1 MIHCK
6 NKCPLGKFDGC
17 CRSCPDRPDCPEAC
31 EHDPAQ
37 CGDATWDEE
46 TALAVFRKSQLA
58 TLNAI
63 TSLTA
68 HKKAIEEQE
77 KNMKAALFAA
87 MEQYGIKKFET
98 DALTLT
104 YVAPHRFPRPG
115 FRKAEEEIP
124 RCGGG
129 LRQRHPQG
137 RLCQDHP
144 EGRGRREWS
153 LKPCPMRNM
162 KSLFQT

>member
-46 TALAVFRKSQLA
+46 TALAVFQKSQLA

-104 YVAPHRFPRPG
+104 YVAPTISHGLDSAKLKTKYPDAAADCAKDTP
-115 FRKAEEEIP
+115 KAGYVKITLKD
-124 RCGGG
+124 GGG
-129 LRQRHPQG
+129 ENG
-137 RLCQDHP
+137 A
-144 EGRGRREWS
+144 
-153 LKPCPMRNM
+153 
-162 KSLFQT
+162 

>member
-46 TALAVFRKSQLA
+46 TALAVFQKSQLA

-63 TSLTA
+63 ASLTA

-77 KNMKAALFAA
+77 KTMKAALLSA
-87 MEQYGIKKFET
+87 MEQYGITKFES
-98 DALTLT
+98 DVLNLTL
-104 YVAPHRFPRPG
+104 
-115 FRKAEEEIP
+115 
-124 RCGGG
+124 
-129 LRQRHPQG
+129 
-137 RLCQDHP
+137 
-144 EGRGRREWS
+144 S
-153 LKPCPMRNM
+153 LIHI
-162 KSLFQT
+162 

>member
-6 NKCPLGKFDGC
+6 NKCPLDKFTGC
-17 CRSCPDRPDCPEAC
+17 CRSCPDRPDCPEVC

-46 TALAVFRKSQLA
+46 TALAVFQKSQLA

-63 TSLTA
+63 ASLTA

-104 YVAPHRFPRPG
+104 YVAPTVSHGLDSAKLKKKYPDAAADCAKDTP
-115 FRKAEEEIP
+115 KAGYVKITLKD
-124 RCGGG
+124 GGG
-129 LRQRHPQG
+129 G
-137 RLCQDHP
+137 N
-144 EGRGRREWS
+144 GA
-153 LKPCPMRNM
+153 
-162 KSLFQT
+162 

>member
-17 CRSCPDRPDCPEAC
+17 CRACPKKDGCLNYC
-31 EHDPAQ
+31 GYDPAD

-46 TALAVFRKSQLA
+46 TALAVFQKSQLA

-104 YVAPHRFPRPG
+104 YVDPTISHGLDSAKLKKKYPDAAADCAKDTP
-115 FRKAEEEIP
+115 KAGYVKITLKD
-124 RCGGG
+124 GGG
-129 LRQRHPQG
+129 G
-137 RLCQDHP
+137 N
-144 EGRGRREWS
+144 GA
-153 LKPCPMRNM
+153 
-162 KSLFQT
+162 

>member
-46 TALAVFRKSQLA
+46 TALAVFQKSQLA

-77 KNMKAALFAA
+77 KNMKAALLSA
-87 MEQYGIKKFET
+87 MERFGIKKFESGI
-98 DALTLT
+98 LNLT
-104 YVAPHRFPRPG
+104 YVEATVAHGVDSAKLKKKYPEAAADCAKNTPRAAYV
-115 FRKAEEEIP
+115 KITLKD
-124 RCGGG
+124 GGKDAG
-129 LRQRHPQG
+129 
-137 RLCQDHP
+137 
-144 EGRGRREWS
+144 
-153 LKPCPMRNM
+153 
-162 KSLFQT
+162 

>member
-46 TALAVFRKSQLA
+46 TALAVFQKSQLA

-77 KNMKAALFAA
+77 KNMKAALLSA
-87 MEQYGIKKFET
+87 MERFGIKKFESGI
-98 DALTLT
+98 LNLT
-104 YVAPHRFPRPG
+104 YVEATVAHGVDSAKLKKKYPEAAADCAKDTPRAAYV
-115 FRKAEEEIP
+115 KITLKD
-124 RCGGG
+124 GGKDAG
-129 LRQRHPQG
+129 
-137 RLCQDHP
+137 
-144 EGRGRREWS
+144 
-153 LKPCPMRNM
+153 
-162 KSLFQT
+162 